1 MKVEATGIKQ
11 EVVFNNSR
19 DLSAFE
25 IMFEQEGYKRAVRCF
40 LSFELYDPDGH
51 CIWQDKIGMTEIGN
65 MQAGKVLRIK
75 MNGIHV
81 EAKKT
86 YSLIISRSSP
96 HSEMNMEAYV
106 CLDKQKN
113 VKYNFR

>member
-1 MKVEATGIKQ
+1 M
-11 EVVFNNSR
+11 NSR

-25 IMFEQEGYKRAVRCF
+25 IMFKQVGYNRNVRCF
-40 LSFELYDPDGH
+40 LYFELYDPQGH
-51 CIWQDKIGMTEIGN
+51 CIWQDKIGMTEIGK

-75 MNGIHV
+75 MKGVHV
-81 EAKKT
+81 EEKKT
-86 YSLIISRSSP
+86 YSLKISRSSP
-96 HSEMNMEAYV
+96 HPGMNMEAYV